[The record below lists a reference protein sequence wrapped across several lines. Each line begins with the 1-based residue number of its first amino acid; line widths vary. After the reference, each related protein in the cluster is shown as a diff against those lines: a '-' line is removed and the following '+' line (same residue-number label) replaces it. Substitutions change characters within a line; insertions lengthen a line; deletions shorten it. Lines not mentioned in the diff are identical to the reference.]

1 MVIEIPEPF
10 QELVEAAV
18 RKVYENY
25 LRTPNLKPLY
35 DWFESDGW
43 DDKVM
48 SGLDSCLYLE
58 SIASTDFY
66 ADYLKEDF

>member
-18 RKVYENY
+18 RKVYEKY

-35 DWFESDGW
+35 DWFENDGW
-43 DDKVM
+43 DEIVM
-48 SGLDSCLYLE
+48 SGLGSCIYLE

-66 ADYLKEDF
+66 DDYLKEDF